1 MFSYVSQGLNIVL
14 VFFVTLAMNWIVETL
29 TVDSG
34 YIRTGE
40 IMSIGYDRF
49 MPIEIEN
56 YKSSPINGIKVLMPL
71 GLKAKEIASSKP
83 IQIEQVNTTVSSN
96 QFNLFEIS
104 EVNGQAITRIL
115 VPLKFEDSRCC
126 QFLNTEELKLEVKN
140 DDDVVN
146 PVRSAFFEGAQT
158 AVIYSVLMFFLAVW
172 LKSKIEALKHEM
184 ESLSKKNESSTEQ
197 IDKLREDLTEIRK
210 IYKRQRVFLLRRVS
224 DYGKEVE
231 FWRNTMRK
239 ILIAKGVDKN
249 STKNMLREIS
259 KALGTMSTHGNT
271 SDEYED
277 FKALKE
283 VIASI
288 DESSGE

>member
-1 MFSYVSQGLNIVL
+1 MFSYVSQGFNIVL

-29 TVDSG
+29 TADSG

-40 IMSIGYDRF
+40 IVSIGYDRF

-71 GLKAKEIASSKP
+71 GLQAKEIASSKP
-83 IQIEQVNTTVSSN
+83 IQIEQVDTTVSSN

-126 QFLNTEELKLEVKN
+126 QFLNSKELKLELKN

-146 PVRSAFFEGAQT
+146 PVRSAFFDGAQT
-158 AVIYSVLMFFLAVW
+158 AAIYSILMFFLAVW
-172 LKSKIEALKHEM
+172 LKSKIEALKHEI
-184 ESLSKKNESSTEQ
+184 ESLSKKNESSIEQ
-197 IDKLREDLTEIRK
+197 TDKLREDLNEIRK

-239 ILIAKGVDKN
+239 MLIAKGVDKN

-259 KALGTMSTHGNT
+259 KALGTMSTHGST